1 MEITKLF
8 STAKD
13 YAEQI
18 RQAFPGVIS
27 IPDAQITLIVVN
39 DDEIITGYTA
49 VTVIEGIAETVS
61 SELQALH
68 LLKPEQSAKQM
79 LTLMVNEGYAVR
91 PSEEIIAKLSAIRE
105 GNEKCSIIL
114 SPTESIPADEI
125 DFKPQ
130 PEVDDFLSGFD
141 DAVSSNP
148 LGKSLAAPAEY
159 ARGIEVDE
167 SNPFYEAPAA
177 DMPAALTI
185 EQEPEEEP
193 GAEFQPEFEPDQPM
207 NQGYPQ
213 QGYPQQGYPQQG
225 YPQQGY
231 PQQGYPQ
238 QGYPQQGYPQPGYPQ
253 QGYPQQGYPQQG
265 YPQHG
270 YPQQGYPQHGY
281 PQQGYPQH
289 GGYMNPAQQSA
300 YLNPQVAAPY
310 PQNGGITSRP
320 IHSSAIPT
328 QSVYQQQQPSIAV
341 SQNLSTNGG
350 TFKNRLASF
359 LNDEEAAAADA
370 AEAAETGLSKEE
382 LLQRA
387 KERKKVAKNNF
398 GFRKG

>member
-213 QGYPQQGYPQQG
+213 QGYPQQGYPQHG
-225 YPQQGY
+225 YPQQ
-231 PQQGYPQ
+231 
-238 QGYPQQGYPQPGYPQ
+238 
-253 QGYPQQGYPQQG
+253 
-265 YPQHG
+265 G

-328 QSVYQQQQPSIAV
+328 QSVYQQQPSIAV

-350 TFKNRLASF
+350 AFKNRLASF